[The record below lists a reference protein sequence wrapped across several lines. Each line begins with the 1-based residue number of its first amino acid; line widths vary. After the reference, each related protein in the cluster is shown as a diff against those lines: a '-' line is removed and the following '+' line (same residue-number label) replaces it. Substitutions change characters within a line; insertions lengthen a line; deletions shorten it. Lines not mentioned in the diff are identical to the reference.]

1 MKALYAPF
9 MLNHN
14 CIYIFFFFNPLSHV
28 LKIVIRSLGLALY
41 CMLQFEPRGQK
52 VLLLLVYV
60 IYYDLKVENVLNMHP
75 CVGKC
80 VKYAY
85 ICIVKCFYSN
95 SNKCTI
101 FDYEWIYVN
110 VFCTN
115 SFFFLSDKKRI
126 FEKPSKQNS
135 YERLKSATRYRT
147 IVLVYV
153 IKG

>member
-1 MKALYAPF
+1 MHRA
-9 MLNHN
+9 
-14 CIYIFFFFNPLSHV
+14 
-28 LKIVIRSLGLALY
+28 GALY

-52 VLLLLVYV
+52 VLLLIVYV

-80 VKYAY
+80 AEYAY

-101 FDYEWIYVN
+101 FDYEWIYVK
-110 VFCTN
+110 FFFTN
-115 SFFFLSDKKRI
+115 SFCSFLSDKK
-126 FEKPSKQNS
+126 EYLKNLQKQKS

-153 IKG
+153 IKGLMKSTNKKKC